1 MNDIRAT
8 TEQRQTRGRHVSVC
22 LAMATVCALGA
33 GCASG
38 PPPRDLDLRGARI
51 VPMATMPTL
60 DVNGLPGGKPMGAAV
75 GAGTGSGAGVVVG
88 VVGCLATGPLFPLCV
103 AAFVPTAAAVGAAT
117 GAVVGAVRT
126 DSSEALELKAKVL
139 KDEMVASSYQTLL
152 AQKLQERLHDDYP
165 LDGPATDSAA
175 GDAVTGSGDRP
186 WTIEVGVVE
195 VGTEGKNEFALRLV
209 TRLTLRHG
217 SAAAVWQTA
226 KEVQSD
232 TELTTSQWI
241 ASDSKALRGVLDR
254 CIRRAAHQLVT
265 DLGRTTP
272 GQRAPVPSKYSTSCQ
287 DTPAEWQEA
296 RSKP

>member
-1 MNDIRAT
+1 M
-8 TEQRQTRGRHVSVC
+8 SVC
-22 LAMATVCALGA
+22 LAMAALCSLGA
-33 GCASG
+33 GCASA

-51 VPMATMPTL
+51 VPMATVPAL
-60 DVNGLPGGKPMGAAV
+60 DVNGLPGGKAVGATV

-88 VVGCLATGPLFPLCV
+88 AVACLSTGPFFPLCV
-103 AAFVPTAAAVGAAT
+103 AALVPTAAGIGAAT
-117 GAVVGAVRT
+117 GLVVGAVRT
-126 DSSEALELKAKVL
+126 ESSEALELKTKVL
-139 KDEMVASSYQTLL
+139 KDELVATSYQTLL
-152 AQKLQERLHDDYP
+152 AQRLQQRLDDDHL

-175 GDAVTGSGDRP
+175 GDPAAGSGDRP

-232 TELTTSQWI
+232 TELTTAQWI

-254 CIRRAAHQLVT
+254 CIHRAAHQLVT
-265 DLGRTTP
+265 DLGRAAP